1 MPEENLRCSGCGFL
15 LNKVAIL
22 VLCAFLAS
30 CGRSSQDVQED
41 WTSDVQPDKTT
52 RREVLMRFGI
62 PEHTYQGEEILV
74 YDDGLY
80 NVIFVFDEKGVLIEH
95 KVTEQTK

>member
-1 MPEENLRCSGCGFL
+1 
-15 LNKVAIL
+15 
-22 VLCAFLAS
+22 
-30 CGRSSQDVQED
+30 
-41 WTSDVQPDKTT
+41 
-52 RREVLMRFGI
+52 MRFGI